1 MNWLLA
7 DLAQSDGRRASKDSL
22 GEPRYSIYPQG
33 NLRNRLDRR
42 NSGVSMIG
50 GCALEIE
57 LGQNDSLVEIVASE
71 SIKEVPWEL
80 KTSVLNILRL
90 WV

>member
-1 MNWLLA
+1 MSNVHCLVVSAA
-7 DLAQSDGRRASKDSL
+7 D
-22 GEPRYSIYPQG
+22 E
-33 NLRNRLDRR
+33 NVLRTIFQEIML
-42 NSGVSMIG
+42 G